1 MELSPRARPQG
12 GNRPVWLI
20 ALLIAVLHAGM
31 AISAADK
38 KSPIF
43 DEPAHLTAGYS
54 YWIKN
59 DFRLDPE
66 NGNFAARWA
75 ALPLLLTRP
84 AFVPLT
90 DRGWIRGEEGRTG
103 HQFFYEVGNNS
114 DLMLREARLMM
125 SLFGLGL
132 CLLVYRIAREFFG
145 VIGGLV
151 AETAAAFDP
160 TLLAHGALV
169 TSDVAAT
176 LFFTAT
182 IWSTWKLWQKITPG
196 TFLVAA
202 LSLAGLFLTKFSA
215 PIVLPAL
222 AVAAA
227 GRIFLSG
234 PIHLEI
240 GRYRRTLAN
249 KLEKL
254 CAISAASVALVI
266 ALILSIWFSFSFRY
280 SAWTNQPNQAPAIQV
295 SEDQSNHAGSAWH
308 WDKIIENSGPVEN
321 AIQFARKHQLLPE
334 AYLYGLGY
342 VHTNSEGRPSFL
354 DNRWS
359 IIGFRSFFPKAFL
372 YKTPLPFLCL
382 LGLVLLAAGGSLI
395 VRKQSWPEFLAMVR
409 RHQLPMVPFWVFL
422 TVYGLCALG
431 SDLNI
436 GHRHLLP
443 IYPALFIASGAAV
456 LLLSQYHRLIG
467 HLLVGILLLWQI
479 GESVAIR
486 PNYLSYFNT
495 VAGGSEDGYKHLVD
509 SSLDWGQDLP
519 ALKTWLD
526 DNHVRNRP
534 LYLAYFGTADPRWY
548 EITAKSLPDDRFN
561 VRDTPAPLRAGTYCI
576 SATTLQSVYSPQIG
590 PWCLPYEADY
600 QIALGQMSQY
610 HQTGLNLSAPPHLV
624 ANESTL
630 SRLKKVREFES
641 LRFARLCAYLRHRR
655 PIAQIGYSIFVYDLS
670 VNDINRALNA
680 RPAECSRTIS
690 VIGY

>member
-1 MELSPRARPQG
+1 MELSLRAEPQG

-31 AISAADK
+31 AITAADK

-54 YWIKN
+54 YWSKN

-66 NGNFAARWA
+66 NGNFANRWA
-75 ALPLLLTRP
+75 ALPLLLARP

-103 HQFFYEVGNNS
+103 HQFFYEAGNNP
-114 DLMLREARLMM
+114 DLMLRQARMMM

-132 CLLVYRIAREFFG
+132 CLLIYRIGREFFG
-145 VIGGLV
+145 TISGLV
-151 AETAAAFDP
+151 AETIAAFDP
-160 TLLAHGALV
+160 TLLGHGALV

-176 LFFTAT
+176 LFFTAA
-182 IWSTWKLWQKITPG
+182 IWSTWRLLQKISPAS
-196 TFLVAA
+196 FFIIA
-202 LSLAGLFLTKFSA
+202 LSLSGLFLTKFSA
-215 PIVLPAL
+215 PVVLPAL

-227 GRIFLSG
+227 IRIFSAE
-234 PIHLEI
+234 PIEIEI
-240 GRYRRTLAN
+240 GRYRHTIAT
-249 KLEKL
+249 KSEKL
-254 CAISAASVALVI
+254 WGIAAAFMAVAAAVV
-266 ALILSIWFSFSFRY
+266 LSIWVSFSFRY
-280 SAWTNQPNQAPAIQV
+280 SAWTNEPNQAPAVQV
-295 SEDQSNHAGSAWH
+295 SENQMNHDGSAWH
-308 WDKIIENSGPVEN
+308 WDQVIEGNGTFGSV
-321 AIQFARKHQLLPE
+321 IQFARRHHILPE
-334 AYLYGLGY
+334 AYLYGLAY

-359 IIGFRSFFPKAFL
+359 IVGFRSFFPKAFM
-372 YKTPLPFLCL
+372 YKTPLPFLSL
-382 LGLVLLAAGGSLI
+382 LGLALI
-395 VRKQSWPEFLAMVR
+395 GAVGILIMRKPSWPEFRAMIR
-409 RHQLPMVPFWVFL
+409 RHQLPMTPFWAFL
-422 TVYGLCALG
+422 VIYGLCALN

-443 IYPALFIASGAAV
+443 IYPVLFIASGAAV
-456 LLLSQYHRLIG
+456 MLLNQYHRLIG
-467 HLLVGILLLWQI
+467 HLVIGVLLLWQI
-479 GESVAIR
+479 GESMAAR
-486 PNYLSYFNT
+486 PNYLSYFNAI
-495 VAGGSEDGYKHLVD
+495 AGGPGDGYKHLVD

-526 DNHVRNRP
+526 DNQIKNRA

-548 EITAKSLPDDRFN
+548 EITARSLPDDRFT

-576 SATTLQSVYSPQIG
+576 SATTLQSVYTPQIG

-610 HQTGLNLSAPPHLV
+610 YQAGYNLSAPAHLV
-624 ANESTL
+624 ANETTL
-630 SRLKKVREFES
+630 SRLKKVREFET
-641 LRFARLCAYLRHRR
+641 LRFARLCAYLRHRK
-655 PIAQIGYSIFVYDLS
+655 PVAQVGYSIFIYNLTG
-670 VNDINRALNA
+670 NDINRALNA
-680 RPAECSRTIS
+680 RPAECARNIS